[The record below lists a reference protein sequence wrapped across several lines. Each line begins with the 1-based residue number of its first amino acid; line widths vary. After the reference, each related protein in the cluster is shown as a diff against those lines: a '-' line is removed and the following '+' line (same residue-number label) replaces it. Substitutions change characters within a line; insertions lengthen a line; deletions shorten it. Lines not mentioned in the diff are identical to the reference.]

1 MPPYLIFTFL
11 SKINENLLA
20 QTVTEYVSYGVKVRT
35 TCINY
40 ALSEKNIYRKKI
52 STHKIYNLER

>member
-35 TCINY
+35 TCIM
-40 ALSEKNIYRKKI
+40 LSQKKIFTEKNIN
-52 STHKIYNLER
+52 TQNL

>member
-1 MPPYLIFTFL
+1 MPPYLTFTFL

-20 QTVTEYVSYGVKVRT
+20 QTVTEYVSYGVKIRT
-35 TCINY
+35 TCIM
-40 ALSEKNIYRKKI
+40 LSQKKIFTEKI